1 MSLKSMLIQA
11 LGGGLL
17 ALSALTAQAA
27 PLCIWMCITPA
38 RRRCFR

>member
-27 PLCIWMCITPA
+27 PLHHKA
-38 RRRCFR
+38 AAGAS